1 MVSLLILAPSSQK
14 WAPIFTVIAIDASLF
29 VKVIPM
35 SEQAR
40 TLPRWKVDLV
50 KETIGVIEQETRCV
64 VTVEKIARRGPSLSS
79 VDIQLAIKSLQTEQ
93 NAP

>member
-1 MVSLLILAPSSQK
+1 
-14 WAPIFTVIAIDASLF
+14 
-29 VKVIPM
+29 M

-50 KETIGVIEQETRCV
+50 KETIRVIEQEMRCV
-64 VTVEKIARRGPSLSS
+64 ATVEKIARRVPSLSS
-79 VDIQLAIKSLQTEQ
+79 VDIQIAMKSLQTQQ